1 MMRVGRVTRAIKAK
15 TIKKAPS
22 RRRRERQ
29 AARAPAPDRLSP
41 ADRYQELFVAVQSGG
56 VFGDS
61 KTFVDCA
68 PLVEPAAILEAYRAE
83 HRQPDF
89 DLAAFV
95 HRHFEPMQPTKSEYT
110 SEPGQSLAG
119 HIDSLWGVLT
129 RHPYKHAAHSSALQL
144 PKPYVVPGGRFGELY
159 YWDTYFTMVGLAA
172 SGRSDLLGDMVFN
185 ISYLIDTY
193 GFVPNGTRSYY
204 LSRSQPPVFSLMLEL
219 AGQCGAVSPG
229 DHLCQLQQEHAY
241 WMAGAHELANGQASR
256 RVVRLPG
263 GALLNRYWDDR
274 DTPREESWLEDVATA
289 CACQREPQDVYR
301 NLRAAAESGWDF
313 SSRWLTED
321 APPGPQ
327 RHPEHPARAA
337 SVSTLTAICTTDV
350 LPVDLNA
357 FIYKLETT
365 LSVLSHGAADAAA
378 GESYAA
384 LAKARRE
391 AVLALCWDATQGAFF
406 DYDWRKGA
414 RRRSLTAASLT
425 PLFVGL
431 AEQTHA
437 DAMVQTV
444 RKRLLAPGGLATTE
458 CGSDQQWDRPNGWA
472 PLQWMGIR
480 GLSAYGHEALAR
492 DIAHRWLTT
501 VAEVYELEGK
511 LVEKYALRELPQD
524 EAHGGG
530 GGEYPL
536 QDGFGWTNGVTRAL
550 LDKYPQH
557 AAHGA
562 RAHARARASRE

>member
-1 MMRVGRVTRAIKAK
+1 MKAK
-15 TIKKAPS
+15 TIHKAPS
-22 RRRRERQ
+22 RNQRQRQ
-29 AARAPAPDRLSP
+29 AAKAPAPDRLSP

-68 PLVEPAAILEAYRAE
+68 PRADPAAILEAYRAQ
-83 HRQPDF
+83 HRKPDF

-95 HRHFEPMQPTKSEYT
+95 HRYFKISKLAKSEYV
-110 SEPGQSLAG
+110 SVPGQSLCG
-119 HIDSLWGVLT
+119 HIDALWSVLT
-129 RHPYKHAAHSSALQL
+129 RHPRKHAARSSALQL
-144 PKPYVVPGGRFGELY
+144 PQPYVVPGGRFGELY
-159 YWDTYFTMVGLAA
+159 YWDSYFTMVGLAA
-172 SGRSDLLGDMVFN
+172 SGRSELLGDMVANF
-185 ISYLIDTY
+185 SYLIDTY

-204 LSRSQPPVFSLMLEL
+204 LSRSQPPVFALMLEL
-219 AGQCGAVSPG
+219 AGQYGVASPA
-229 DHLCQLQQEHAY
+229 DHIGQLQQEHAY
-241 WMAGAHELANGQASR
+241 WMAGAHELAHGQAAR

-263 GALLNRYWDDR
+263 GVLLNRYWDDR

-289 CACQREPQDVYR
+289 HAGQREPQDVYR

-313 SSRWLTED
+313 SSRWLTEE
-321 APPGPQ
+321 AVLGPQ
-327 RHPEHPARAA
+327 DDSSLRARAA
-337 SVSTLTAICTTDV
+337 SAATLAAICTTDI

-357 FIYKLETT
+357 FLYKLETT
-365 LSVLSHGAADAAA
+365 LSVLSHGAGDAAA

-391 AVLALCWDATQGAFF
+391 AVLSLCWDAGQGAFF
-406 DYDWRKGA
+406 DYDWRKGE
-414 RRRSLTAASLT
+414 RRSCLTAASLT

-431 AEQTHA
+431 AEQAQA
-437 DAMVQTV
+437 DAMANTV
-444 RKRLLAPGGLATTE
+444 HARLLAPGGLATTE
-458 CGSDQQWDRPNGWA
+458 CASDQQWDRPNGWA

-480 GLSAYGHEALAR
+480 GLSAYGHGALAQ

-501 VAEVYELEGK
+501 VAEVYEAEGK
-511 LVEKYALRELPQD
+511 LVEKYALRELPCG

-550 LDKYPQH
+550 LAEHLEH

-562 RAHARARASRE
+562 RAHAHAAAYAGSSKN